1 MTEKVAESLIGIS
14 TLRSERS
21 VFCKSQ
27 QDHLQ
32 VLDLQVAY
40 KSSDAGKLRIRIVK
54 YAILGN

>member
-1 MTEKVAESLIGIS
+1 MTEKVAESLIGMS

-32 VLDLQVAY
+32 VAY
-40 KSSDAGKLRIRIVK
+40 KSSDAGKLRIRIV
-54 YAILGN
+54 

>member
-40 KSSDAGKLRIRIVK
+40 KLSDAGKLRIRIV
-54 YAILGN
+54 